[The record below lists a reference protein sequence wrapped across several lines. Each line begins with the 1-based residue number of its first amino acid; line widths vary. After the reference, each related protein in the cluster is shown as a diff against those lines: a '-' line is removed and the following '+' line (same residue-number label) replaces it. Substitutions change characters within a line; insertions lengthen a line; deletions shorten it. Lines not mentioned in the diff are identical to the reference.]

1 MTGDT
6 ADFASR
12 IKAVL
17 PNRWFPDQ
25 SPVLDSLLAGLATA
39 WSTLYA
45 LLASIRAQSRLATA
59 TGAFID
65 AIGNDFFA
73 ARLPRRL
80 AEADDVYRS
89 RIAAALVR
97 EHATRKALEATLLT
111 LTGCA
116 PTIFEPARP
125 ADTGSY
131 AGPALGYGVAGAWGN
146 LELPFQV
153 FVTARRPPPAGIATI
168 AGYGTAGPL
177 VRASLADSGGQ
188 VTDTDIHAAVTA
200 VMPTAS
206 IAWTRIT
213 N

>member
-25 SPVLDSLLAGLATA
+25 SPVLDAVLTGLATA
-39 WSTLYA
+39 WSALYA
-45 LLASIRAQSRLATA
+45 LLASVRAQSRLASA
-59 TGAFID
+59 TGSFID
-65 AIGNDFFA
+65 AIGQDFFGP
-73 ARLPRRL
+73 RLPRRA
-80 AEADDVYRS
+80 AEADDVYRG

-97 EHATRKALEATLLT
+97 EHATRTALEAALLT
-111 LTGCA
+111 LTGRA
-116 PTIFEPARP
+116 PAIFEAARP

-131 AGPALGYGVAGAWGN
+131 AGPALGYGVAGAWGS

-153 FVTARRPPPAGIATI
+153 FVTVRRPPPAGIATV

-188 VTDTDIHAAVTA
+188 VTDTDIYAAITA